1 MTKTTKLLGT
11 AAAVGAL
18 ALLALPHAADAQERI
33 RWQVPMGFP
42 STLAGLADA
51 MPWVADQLRA
61 ATDGRIDLRVAE
73 PGTVIPAFAGFEAT
87 GDGSVDAAYSWMGYE
102 LGTLPSAALFGATP
116 FGLESA
122 EYLAW
127 MYFHGGRELMSKA
140 YEPFGIHMIPCGTIS
155 PEGAGWF
162 RFELQS
168 VDDLSG
174 LRFRAAGLGGEI
186 MSELGKSVT
195 VIPGGELYQALETGA
210 IDGAEFSLPSAD
222 MQLGF
227 YQVAS
232 YYYMPGWHQPSTNQA
247 LYVNLDTWNGL
258 SAQDQALIELA
269 CMAGNAYALAKAE
282 AMQGPTLAELEA
294 KGVNLRNYSDEF
306 IEAFR
311 AAHHTVME
319 RRRAA
324 DPLFAEIYDSMMEFQ
339 AVNRRWKEFGYLPR
353 DWQTRLGE

>member
-1 MTKTTKLLGT
+1 MNKLMIST
-11 AAAVGAL
+11 AL
-18 ALLALPHAADAQERI
+18 AASLAAGAATAQDRI

-73 PGTVIPAFAGFEAT
+73 PGAVIPAFAGFEAT

-127 MYFHGGRELMSKA
+127 MYFHGGRELMAKA

-162 RFELQS
+162 RNELET
-168 VDDLSG
+168 VADLQG

-186 MSELGKSVT
+186 MSELGMSVT
-195 VIPGGELYQALETGA
+195 VIPGGEIYQALETGA
-210 IDGAEFSLPSAD
+210 IDAAEFSLPSAD
-222 MQLGF
+222 LQLGF

-232 YYYMPGWHQPSTNQA
+232 YYYLPGWHQPSTNQA
-247 LYVNLDTWNGL
+247 LYVNMDTWNSI

-269 CMAGNAYALAKAE
+269 CMAANSYALAKAE
-282 AMQGPTLAELEA
+282 SLQGPTLQELEE

-311 AAHHTVME
+311 EAHNTVME

-324 DPLFAEIYDSMMEFQ
+324 DPLFAEIYDSMMAYQ

>member
-1 MTKTTKLLGT
+1 MTRRLGT

-18 ALLALPHAADAQERI
+18 ALATLPSTADAQDRI

-51 MPWVADQLRA
+51 MPWMADQLRA
-61 ATDGRIDLRVAE
+61 VTDGRIDLRVAE
-73 PGTVIPAFAGFEAT
+73 PGTVIPAFAGFEAVSE
-87 GDGSVDAAYSWMGYE
+87 GSVDAAYSWMGYE
-102 LGTLPSAALFGATP
+102 LGTLPSAALYGALP

-127 MYFHGGRELMSKA
+127 MYFHGGRELMAEA
-140 YEPFGIHMIPCGTIS
+140 YEPFNIHIIPCGTIS

-162 RFELQS
+162 RFELES
-168 VDDLSG
+168 VEDLQG

-186 MSELGKSVT
+186 MSELGMSVT

-210 IDGAEFSLPSAD
+210 VDAAEFSLPSAD
-222 MQLGF
+222 AQLGF
-227 YQVAS
+227 NEVAD

-247 LYVNLDTWNGL
+247 LYVNLDVWNGL
-258 SAQDQALIELA
+258 APQDQALIEMA
-269 CMAGNAYALAKAE
+269 CMAANAYAIAKAE
-282 AMQGPTLAELEA
+282 AMQGPTLVELEA
-294 KGVNLRNYSDEF
+294 GGTNLRNFSDEF
-306 IEAFR
+306 IQAFR
-311 AAHHTVME
+311 DAHHVVME
-319 RRRAA
+319 RRSAE
-324 DPLFAEIYDSMMEFQ
+324 DPMFARIYNSMLEFQ

>member
-1 MTKTTKLLGT
+1 MKKVMITT
-11 AAAVGAL
+11 AISAAL
-18 ALLALPHAADAQERI
+18 ATGAAQAQERI

-61 ATDGRIDLRVAE
+61 ATNGRIDLRVAE

-87 GDGSVDAAYSWMGYE
+87 GNGSVDAAYSWMGYE

-116 FGLESA
+116 FGLESV

-127 MYFHGGRELMSKA
+127 MYFHGGRELMSRA
-140 YEPFGIHMIPCGTIS
+140 YEPFGIHMIPCGTVS

-162 RFELQS
+162 RQELRS
-168 VDDLSG
+168 VEDLSG

-186 MSELGKSVT
+186 MSELGMSVT
-195 VIPGGELYQALETGA
+195 VIPGGEVYQALETGV
-210 IDGAEFSLPSAD
+210 IDAAEFSLPSAD
-222 MQLGF
+222 FQLGF

-247 LYVNLDTWNGL
+247 LYVNLDVWRGL
-258 SAQDQALIELA
+258 SAQDQALIEMA
-269 CMAGNAYALAKAE
+269 CMAGNAFSLSRAE
-282 AMQGPTLAELEA
+282 AMQGQTLRELEA
-294 KGVNLRNYSDEF
+294 RGVNLRNYSDEF

-311 AAHHTVME
+311 AAHNVVME
-319 RRRAA
+319 RRMAA
-324 DPLFAEIYDSMMEFQ
+324 DPLFAEIYTSMMEFQ
-339 AVNRRWKEFGYLPR
+339 AMNRRWREFGYLPR

>member
-1 MTKTTKLLGT
+1 MKKLLFTT
-11 AAAVGAL
+11 AISAALVAGA
-18 ALLALPHAADAQERI
+18 ASAQQRI

-73 PGTVIPAFAGFEAT
+73 PGTVIPAFAGFEAV
-87 GDGSVDAAYSWMGYE
+87 GNGSVDAAYSWMGYE

-116 FGLESA
+116 FGLESI

-127 MYFHGGRELMSKA
+127 MYFHGGRELMSRA

-168 VDDLSG
+168 VEDLSG

-186 MSELGKSVT
+186 MSELGMSVT
-195 VIPGGELYQALETGA
+195 VIPGGEVYQALETGV
-210 IDGAEFSLPSAD
+210 IDGAEFSLPSSD
-222 MQLGF
+222 YQLGF

-247 LYVNLDTWNGL
+247 LYVNLDVWNGL
-258 SAQDQALIELA
+258 PAQDQALIEMA
-269 CMAGNAYALAKAE
+269 CMAGNAFAISRAE
-282 AMQGPTLAELEA
+282 ALQGQTLRDLEER
-294 KGVNLRNYSDEF
+294 GINLRNYSDEF
-306 IEAFR
+306 IDAFR
-311 AAHHTVME
+311 TAHNVVME
-319 RRRAA
+319 RRMAE
-324 DPLFAEIYDSMMEFQ
+324 DPLFAEIYTSMMEFQ
-339 AVNRRWKEFGYLPR
+339 ALNRRWREFGYLPR

>member
-1 MTKTTKLLGT
+1 MNKLMITTALAASLVAGT
-11 AAAVGAL
+11 AT
-18 ALLALPHAADAQERI
+18 AQDRI

-73 PGTVIPAFAGFEAT
+73 PGTVIPAFGIFEAV
-87 GDGSVDAAYSWMGYE
+87 GDGSIDAGYAWMGYE
-102 LGTLPSAALFGATP
+102 LGTLPSAALFGALP
-116 FGLESA
+116 FGLESS

-127 MYFHGGRELMSKA
+127 MYHHGGRDLMTKA
-140 YEPFGIHMIPCGTIS
+140 YEPFNIHMIPCGTIS

-162 RFELQS
+162 REELET
-168 VDDLSG
+168 VEDLDG

-195 VIPGGELYQALETGA
+195 VIPGGEIYQALETGA
-210 IDGAEFSLPSAD
+210 IDAAEFSLPSAD

-232 YYYMPGWHQPSTNQA
+232 YYYLPGWHQPSTNQA
-247 LYVNLDTWNGL
+247 LYVNLDSWNNL
-258 SAQDQALIELA
+258 SEMDQNLFEMA
-269 CMAGNAYALAKAE
+269 CMAANTYALSKAE
-282 AMQGPTLAELEA
+282 AMQGPTLAELEEN
-294 KGVNLRNYSDEF
+294 GVNLRNFSDEF

-319 RRRAA
+319 RRSAD
-324 DPLFAEIYDSMMEFQ
+324 DPLFAEIYNSMMEFQ

-353 DWQTRLGE
+353 DWQTRIGE